1 MQYMVPQFID
11 VEDKIFGP
19 ITTRQFI
26 IILVGG
32 TLEFVLFKLMT
43 FWTFT
48 FVGLLLLAMTGTLA
62 FMRVN
67 GQPFHFFLL
76 NLVQTLRRPRL
87 KVWDKSL
94 TDGEVRAY
102 VRLVPEKPPPPP
114 PHKEA
119 PTATKLQEVSLIVNT
134 GGVYKPE

>member
-1 MQYMVPQFID
+1 MVPQFID

-26 IILVGG
+26 IILAGG

-43 FWTFT
+43 FWTFA
-48 FVGLLLLAMTGTLA
+48 FVGLLLLAVTGTLA

-87 KVWDKSL
+87 KAWDKSL
-94 TDGEVRAY
+94 TDGEVREF
-102 VRLVPEKPPPPP
+102 VRQAPEKPPSPPP
-114 PHKEA
+114 RKEA
-119 PTATKLQEVSLIVNT
+119 PTATRLQEVSLILNT
-134 GGVYKPE
+134 GGVYRPEV

>member
-32 TLEFVLFKLMT
+32 TLEFVLFKLLR
-43 FWTFT
+43 FWMFA
-48 FVGLLLLAMTGTLA
+48 FFGLLIFAMSGTLA
-62 FMRVN
+62 FMKVN

-87 KVWDKSL
+87 KTWDKSL
-94 TDGEVRAY
+94 TDGEVREF
-102 VRLVPEKPPPPP
+102 VRQAPEKPPPPP
-114 PHKEA
+114 PHKDA
-119 PTATKLQEVSLIVNT
+119 PTATKLQELSLVVNT
-134 GGVYKPE
+134 GGVYRPE